1 MTKEGAVATLEIL
14 RTGPLAVVQDLG
26 RPGLAHLGVGRS
38 GAADR
43 RSHKLANRLVANP
56 DDRATVE
63 VTFGGFC
70 ARVRGGDVDIAV
82 TGADTDPTVNGIK
95 FGTNSIH
102 HVRDG
107 QVISLGA
114 PRAGLRTYLAVRGG
128 VCVEPVLGSRSYD
141 VMSAI
146 GPSPLAPGD
155 ELPIGEHTN
164 DYPELDQAPVAAIP
178 AHLLELRVIPGP
190 RDDWFVDP
198 DVLVH
203 TIWMASDRSDR
214 VGMRLE
220 GRPLRYRYPDRQL
233 PSEGATRGAI
243 QVPPNGLPVILGPDH
258 PVTGGYPVVGV
269 VIDEDIDKVA
279 QVRPGQYVR
288 LHWARPRIPVGART
302 HASSAG

>member
-1 MTKEGAVATLEIL
+1 MTTLEIL
-14 RTGPLAVVQDLG
+14 RTGPLALVQDLG
-26 RPGLAHLGVGRS
+26 RVGLAHIGVTRS

-43 RSHKLANRLVANP
+43 RSHTLANRLVANP

-63 VTFGGFC
+63 VTFGGFS

-82 TGADTDPTVNGIK
+82 TGADTGPRVGENM
-95 FGTNSIH
+95 FGTNSIQ

-107 QVISLGA
+107 EVISLGA
-114 PRAGLRTYLAVRGG
+114 PHSGLRSYLAVRGG
-128 VCVEPVLGSRSYD
+128 IDVTPVLGSRSYD

-146 GPSPLAPGD
+146 GPLPLQSGD
-155 ELPIGEHTN
+155 VLPVGEHT
-164 DYPELDQAPVAAIP
+164 DEYPELDQAPVAPISE
-178 AHLLELRVIPGP
+178 HLVELLAAPGP
-190 RDDWFVDP
+190 RDDWLVDP
-198 DVLVH
+198 DALVH

-220 GRPLRYRYPDRQL
+220 GRPLRYRSPDRVL

-269 VIDEDIDKVA
+269 IADEDIDKVA

-288 LHWARPRIPVGART
+288 LHWSRPRAAT
-302 HASSAG
+302 ASASGSVAAG

>member
-1 MTKEGAVATLEIL
+1 MPFLEIL
-14 RTGPLAVVQDLG
+14 RTGPLAVVEDLG
-26 RPGLAHLGVGRS
+26 RPGLAHLGVSRS

-43 RSHKLANRLVANP
+43 RAHKLANRLVANP

-63 VTFGGFC
+63 VTFGGFA

-82 TGADTDPTVNGIK
+82 TGADADPTVDGIE
-95 FGTNSIH
+95 FGSNSIQ

-107 QVISLGA
+107 QVIALGT
-114 PRAGLRTYLAVRGG
+114 PRAGLRSYLAVRGG
-128 VCVEPVLGSRSYD
+128 ICVDPVLGSRSYD

-146 GPSPLAPGD
+146 GPAPLRAGD
-155 ELPIGEHTN
+155 RLPIGEHTQ
-164 DYPELDQAPVAAIP
+164 DYPELDQAPVAAITG
-178 AHLLELRVIPGP
+178 HLMELQVVPGP
-190 RDDWFVDP
+190 RDDWLVNP
-198 DVLVH
+198 DALVH

-220 GRPLRYRYPDRQL
+220 GRPLQYRYPDRQL
-233 PSEGATRGAI
+233 PSEGTTRGAI

-269 VIDEDIDKVA
+269 VTDEDVDKIA

-288 LHWARPRIPVGART
+288 LHWARPRALAGA
-302 HASSAG
+302 HAGAASWPFA